1 MLRIQRYQ
9 GIERS
14 DEHWSHFLRKLT
26 QHVATLDN
34 QRAQLE
40 DDQKL
45 GLETLDPDCVC
56 LKPLQTYIESAN
68 CLWHSLYD

>member
-1 MLRIQRYQ
+1 MLHIQRYK

-14 DEHWSHFLRKLT
+14 DEHWSRFLRKLT
-26 QHVATLDN
+26 HHVATLDT

-40 DDQKL
+40 GDQKL
-45 GLETLDPDCVC
+45 GLETLDPNHVC

-68 CLWHSLYD
+68 CRRHSL